1 VTVSTLV
8 CVIVKEGL
16 LQLIGQ
22 DVLEDEDV
30 ENREAVDP
38 LPGDP
43 DPIADGPADS
53 VAAIDPVGCA
63 DIVASEDEGV
73 DASDDEDV
81 DDSEDEDV
89 VVSEDELVT
98 SQVEDARSIIEV
110 TELLPF
116 IVVISLSDAVATA
129 ELGLN
134 VENSVCK
141 KVSVL
146 VVELPNEV
154 ESDVSVPIGTRQE
167 TVPC

>member
-1 VTVSTLV
+1 
-8 CVIVKEGL
+8 VIVKEGL

-63 DIVASEDEGV
+63 DIVAS
-73 DASDDEDV
+73 DDEDV

-89 VVSEDELVT
+89 VVSEDEVVT
-98 SQVEDARSIIEV
+98 SQVEDAGSIIEV

-116 IVVISLSDAVATA
+116 IVILLSDAVATA